1 MEAII
6 RTNDRNVFDAL
17 LPFLKSLNITVETK
31 EKKVRLPKKNKKS
44 GLDLNTFSFF
54 QSMEASKGIK
64 GSLSDAVIEER
75 REEWR

>member
-6 RTNDRNVFDAL
+6 RTNDKNAFNSL
-17 LPFLKSLNITVETK
+17 IQFLKSLQFEVETK
-31 EKKVRLPKKNKKS
+31 NEKKTTAKRPKKK

-54 QSMEASKGIK
+54 QSMEATKGIR

-75 REEWR
+75 RSE